1 MAKDSPQDP
10 PRDPP
15 PASAVDRDL
24 ARIRGEIDAVDARL
38 VELISQRA
46 RLAAEVGRVK
56 QATNAPVYRPERE
69 AEVLRQVAANN
80 PGPLASPALEPI
92 FREVISACRAMERPV
107 SVAYLGPAGTFSEM
121 AALKQFGSGIRLES
135 CSTIDEVFR
144 CAETGLAEYAV
155 VPVENSTEGA
165 VGRSLDLLLTTPLKA
180 VAEIQ
185 LPVHQNL
192 LGLNADAGGATR
204 LFAHPQSLAQ
214 CMGWVN
220 QNLPALERVHAASN
234 AEAARLASLD
244 AASVALGGENAA
256 ARYGLQVIARHIQ
269 DDPQNRTR
277 FLVLGRQECAATGR
291 DKTSLILSVA
301 NRAGAVYHMLAPLAR
316 HSVSMTR
323 FESRPART
331 GAWEYHFFVDVEGH
345 LADPA
350 LKAAF
355 EELRDACAF
364 FRCLGSYPRA
374 A

>member
-1 MAKDSPQDP
+1 MGDDS
-10 PRDPP
+10 
-15 PASAVDRDL
+15 SIDRDL
-24 ARIRGEIDAVDARL
+24 ARIRGEIDALDTRL
-38 VELISQRA
+38 VELINQRA

-56 QATNAPVYRPERE
+56 QASNAPVYRPERE
-69 AEVLRQVAANN
+69 AEVLRRMAANN
-80 PGPLASPALEPI
+80 AGPLASVALEPI
-92 FREVISACRAMERPV
+92 FREVMSACRAVERPV

-121 AALKQFGSGIRLES
+121 AALKQFGSAIQLES
-135 CSTIDEVFR
+135 CATIDEVFR

-192 LGLNADAGGATR
+192 LGLGGDAGGATR

-220 QNLPALERVHAASN
+220 QNLPGLERVHAASN

-244 AASVALGGENAA
+244 PAAVALGGENAA

-277 FLVLGRQECAATGR
+277 FLVLGRQECAPTGR

-345 LADPA
+345 LADAA

-355 EELRDACAF
+355 DELREACAF

>member
-1 MAKDSPQDP
+1 MSPTPEPMQTVMGQVASIDQDL
-10 PRDPP
+10 
-15 PASAVDRDL
+15 V
-24 ARIRGEIDAVDARL
+24 RIRGQIDALDKRL
-38 VELISQRA
+38 VELVNQRA

-56 QATNAPVYRPERE
+56 LATGAPVYRPERE
-69 AEVLRQVAANN
+69 AEVLRSVVAYN
-80 PGPLASPALEPI
+80 PGPLPPGALEPI
-92 FREVISACRAMERPV
+92 FREVISACRAMERTV
-107 SVAYLGPAGTFSEM
+107 TVGILGPPGTFSEL
-121 AALKQFGSGIRLES
+121 AALKQFGSAVQLES
-135 CSTIDEVFR
+135 CATIDDVFR
-144 CAETGLAEYAV
+144 CAETGRAEYAV

-192 LGLNADAGGATR
+192 LGLAPTADAAVR

-214 CMGWVN
+214 CLTWVN
-220 QNLPALERVHAASN
+220 QNLPGLERVHAASN

-244 AASVALGGENAA
+244 ASAVALGGENAA
-256 ARYGLQVIARHIQ
+256 ARYGLQLIARHIQ

-277 FLVLGRQECAATGR
+277 FLVLGQQDCAPTGR
-291 DKTSLILSVA
+291 DKTSLILSVT
-301 NRAGAVYHMLAPLAR
+301 NRAGAVYHLLAPLAR

-345 LADPA
+345 LNDPP

-355 EELRDACAF
+355 EELRATCAF